1 MTGFSIRRLGPADAA
16 AYREIRLEGLER
28 HPEAFGSTYADEAK
42 LAPEDFVR
50 RMVEVPTFAAE
61 RDGRLLGL
69 AGLAIESS
77 TKRRHRGTLIRMYV
91 RPEARGS
98 GAADALV
105 EAVLDHARAEGLDA
119 VLLAVITE
127 AEPARR
133 LYERHGFKVYG
144 VEPGALRIGERAYD
158 DELRIRFL

>member
-1 MTGFSIRRLGPADAA
+1 MAGFSIRRLGPADAA

-28 HPEAFGSTYADEAK
+28 HPEAFGSTYETEAA
-42 LAPEDFVR
+42 LSLDDFVR
-50 RMVEVPTFAAE
+50 RVAEVPTFVAE

-69 AGLAIESS
+69 AGLARES
-77 TKRRHRGTLIRMYV
+77 TPKRRHRGTLIRMYV

-105 EAVLDHARAEGLDA
+105 EAVLDHARAEGLDS
-119 VLLAVITE
+119 VILAVTVGNE
-127 AEPARR
+127 AARR
-133 LYERHGFKVYG
+133 LYDRHGFTVYG
-144 VEPGALRIGERAYD
+144 VEPAALRVGDRDYD

>member
-1 MTGFSIRRLGPADAA
+1 MTGFVIRRLGPADAA

-28 HPEAFGSTYADEAK
+28 HPEAFGSTHADEAK
-42 LAPEDFVR
+42 LSPEDFVR
-50 RMVEVPTFAAE
+50 RVVEVPTFAAE

-91 RPEARGS
+91 RPEARGT

-144 VEPGALRIGERAYD
+144 VEPGALRIGDRAYD

>member
-1 MTGFSIRRLGPADAA
+1 MTGLVIRRLGPADAE

-28 HPEAFGSTYADEAK
+28 HPEAFGSTYEDEAK
-42 LAPEDFVR
+42 LSLDDFVR
-50 RMVEVPTFAAE
+50 RVTEVPTFAAE

-69 AGLAIESS
+69 VGLARESGV
-77 TKRRHRGTLIRMYV
+77 KRRHRGTLVRMYV

-127 AEPARR
+127 ADAARR
-133 LYERHGFKVYG
+133 LYDRHGFTVYG
-144 VEPGALRIGERAYD
+144 VEPGALKFGDQSYD
-158 DELRIRFL
+158 DELRIRVL

>member
-1 MTGFSIRRLGPADAA
+1 MTGFVIRQLGPADAA

-28 HPEAFGSTYADEAK
+28 HPEAFGSTYEAEAA
-42 LAPEDFVR
+42 LSPEEFVR
-50 RMVEVPTFAAE
+50 RVVEVPTFAAE

-69 AGLAIESS
+69 VGLARESGV
-77 TKRRHRGTLIRMYV
+77 KRRHRGTLIRMYV

-105 EAVLDHARAEGLDA
+105 EAVLDHARSEGLDA

-144 VEPGALRIGERAYD
+144 VEPGALRIGDRAYD

>member
-1 MTGFSIRRLGPADAA
+1 MTGFVIRRLEAADAA

-28 HPEAFGSTYADEAK
+28 HPEAFGSTYETEAA
-42 LAPEDFVR
+42 LSLEDFAR
-50 RMVEVPTFAAE
+50 RVAEVPTFAAE

-69 AGLAIESS
+69 AGLALEK
-77 TKRRHRGTLIRMYV
+77 TVKRRHRGTLVRMYV
-91 RPEARGS
+91 RPEAHGT

-133 LYERHGFKVYG
+133 LYERHGFKAYG
-144 VEPGALRIGERAYD
+144 VEPGALRIGDRAYD